1 MKTSCYSNT
10 PPSEPGAIA
19 KRCCEAQIAISL
31 GVPQKYR
38 RRYSLLAPTP
48 ELLKTYKC
56 ANARVLYHP
65 IERYYTHEFF
75 DQLFELNPRQVWDEL
90 HRLVD
95 GHEPILLCYEPPGE
109 FCHRR
114 LVAKWFE
121 YELGEMVEELAVNQG
136 GLR

>member
-31 GVPQKYR
+31 KVPQKYR

-48 ELLKTYKC
+48 ELLKAYKSGSPEC
-56 ANARVLYHP
+56 QP

-75 DQLFELNPRQVWDEL
+75 DQLFELNARAVWYEL

-121 YELGEMVEELAVNQG
+121 HELGEVVEELAVNQG